1 VKRQFDPALPELMDR
16 PQPVTRELERDL
28 GNLRSFNR
36 WFGGHGLVRHFLRRW
51 LKPNE
56 KARILDVATGSGDI
70 PRLIADHAR
79 RQDVSVQI
87 DAIDQQEST
96 IEIARRLSAA
106 YPEINFYCADLFEWN
121 LSPGL
126 KLDGFKPS
134 SFPYDIV
141 LCSLALHHFSDD
153 DAVRALQRIR
163 ELSSARVLVA
173 DLRRARWL
181 TCAVYFVTATIYRN
195 QMTKTDARLSAAR
208 AFSFLEMRKLAERA
222 GWKNF
227 AHGKFAVG
235 RQAIWID
242 PSGTGGFVRDREF
255 SK

>member
-1 VKRQFDPALPELMDR
+1 MDR
-16 PQPVTRELERDL
+16 PQPVTHELERDL
-28 GNLRSFNR
+28 ANLRSFNR
-36 WFGGHGLVRHFLRRW
+36 WFGGHRLLCRFLRRW

-79 RQDVSVQI
+79 RRNVSVHI

-96 IEIARRLSAA
+96 IEIARGLSVA
-106 YPEINFYCADLFEWN
+106 YPEIDFYCADLFEWN
-121 LSPGL
+121 SPPGL
-126 KLDGFKPS
+126 KLDDLKPS
-134 SFPYDIV
+134 SFPYDLV

-153 DAVRALQRIR
+153 RAVRMLQKIR
-163 ELSSARVLVA
+163 ELSRARVLLA

-181 TCAVYFVTATIYRN
+181 SCAVYFVTATIYRDE
-195 QMTKTDARLSAAR
+195 MTKTDARLSAAR

-227 AHGKFAVG
+227 GHRKFAVG
-235 RQAIWID
+235 RQAIWLD
-242 PSGTGGFVRDREF
+242 SR
-255 SK
+255 